1 MHDTII
7 SVNGPKFLEFQ
18 HLSNKGI
25 LPPELQLAFPEF
37 EHAELV
43 LQRRG
48 TVILQNNEG
57 EPVAHMKPHPID
69 GYVFVQGP
77 PKQIQ

>member
-1 MHDTII
+1 MPSTIV
-7 SVNGPKFLEFQ
+7 SVNGPKFLEYQ
-18 HLSNKGI
+18 HLATKGI

-37 EHAELV
+37 EHAEHV

-57 EPVAHMKPHPID
+57 NPVAHMKPHPID
-69 GYVFVQGP
+69 GYVFISGLPQ
-77 PKQIQ
+77 